1 MSDYLAF
8 PSPATTLQAIMPA
21 IEMLLGR
28 VFAHPAL
35 RGRGVRVATLEGEVF
50 RKPPWTRHFPFKEAA
65 RGKARAFFALKSV
78 LETVSMPGPLEDMKL
93 TISGFTGESG
103 IQAGLFSSIRR
114 QEQLREMVGQLEARL
129 GRRPPIYRVREM
141 EPCSRVPERRLALV
155 QFDP

>member
-50 RKPPWTRHFPFKEAA
+50 RKPPWTRSFPFKEAA

-103 IQAGLFSSIRR
+103 IPAGLFSSIRR